1 MIKQFLGKMGVDC
14 KGEEWKTM
22 KKEWKMNNPWKFSN
36 GENRCGKGQHKLQRA
51 VIVSK
56 PEDVIECVP
65 GSVVIADLKIK
76 NNTHWNWKKGIFL
89 GMDESIDIVG
99 MPIEVVHMPI
109 DMIDVKAMETFD
121 LSVPIQIAENA
132 IVSDKVFEV
141 LLRFRG
147 PKGGEF
153 G

>member
-1 MIKQFLGKMGVDC
+1 MSCQDQGPSEASKD
-14 KGEEWKTM
+14 
-22 KKEWKMNNPWKFSN
+22 
-36 GENRCGKGQHKLQRA
+36 
-51 VIVSK
+51 IVSK

-132 IVSDKVFEV
+132 IAGDNVFEV

>member
-1 MIKQFLGKMGVDC
+1 MIKHFLGKLGVDC
-14 KGEEWKTM
+14 EGEEWKTM
-22 KKEWKMNNPWKFSN
+22 KEKCKMNNPWKFSN

-56 PEDVIECVP
+56 PEDAIECVP

-89 GMDESIDIVG
+89 GMDDSIDIVG

-132 IVSDKVFEV
+132 IASENVFEV